1 MLHLLCLNVNSRY
14 WKRWYCMVLCS
25 SHAIALDEGT
35 EVRECNTH
43 KKKIEKKEW
52 KYPSTETSNG
62 NALKKN
68 GILFFHETKRFR
80 STRDKR
86 CMCDRRAHL
95 HRNGS
100 ISCILRSTLRWK
112 SLSVK
117 EVLAEGM
124 VHGLSIL
131 CIVARCFYRSVF
143 RVMRGCRKKWISHR
157 NSALNKL
164 CEMPLRGDNIA
175 NDFLR

>member
-1 MLHLLCLNVNSRY
+1 MLHLLCLNVNRRY

-43 KKKIEKKEW
+43 KKNREKRMKISKHWNIERKCTQEKW
-52 KYPSTETSNG
+52 HTFLSRNET
-62 NALKKN
+62 
-68 GILFFHETKRFR
+68 FR

-131 CIVARCFYRSVF
+131 CRTVF
-143 RVMRGCRKKWISHR
+143 LSLSFQGNAWLSKKV
-157 NSALNKL
+157 
-164 CEMPLRGDNIA
+164 
-175 NDFLR
+175 DFTS